1 MNSFKFLTGRS
12 ALTTYRL
19 GTLASSEIGWK
30 SLLVSNGSLSKIN
43 GLTAKVPMCPK
54 MSVCPSVL
62 CAHSAMAMLPLAPG
76 LFSTNTVWPRL
87 LLISLAADRATISEL
102 PPGAKGTS
110 RRMGLL
116 GHAVWAMAGTIAGK
130 ALAAASMVTVFR
142 AARRVIGSDE
152 RMGYF

>member
-1 MNSFKFLTGRS
+1 
-12 ALTTYRL
+12 
-19 GTLASSEIGWK
+19 
-30 SLLVSNGSLSKIN
+30 
-43 GLTAKVPMCPK
+43 
-54 MSVCPSVL
+54 
-62 CAHSAMAMLPLAPG
+62 MLPLAPG